1 MSDCSP
7 DTWGRLL
14 IKRNEEKQAEQ
25 ENRPR
30 RQLNQFDYLL
40 AVNDFSR
47 QGALRFKQTP
57 DGDFLTAK
65 DKKAIPPLVDLPKLL
80 AASEKS

>member
-65 DKKAIPPLVDLPKLL
+65 DKKRYRR
-80 AASEKS
+80 